1 MSLDMNVA
9 VDVRRIQLALDEL
22 GTVTRDRAIPRV
34 MAAAL
39 LSSTEQAFERQADPD
54 TGKGWEAWSD
64 SWLAWRQ
71 DHGFVLGSILTLHG
85 DLARSITT
93 DYGQDYALIGSPKIY
108 AAIHQW
114 GGTPDMAPRPAGVP
128 ARPYMGLDKTGEQ
141 EIFDAIRKRVSAAL
155 RQ

>member
-64 SWLAWRQ
+64 SWQAWRQ
-71 DHGFVLGSILTLHG
+71 DHGFVPGSILTLHG

-93 DYGQDYALIGSPKIY
+93 DYGQDYALIGSPKFMLPFISG
-108 AAIHQW
+108 AVHPIWH
-114 GGTPDMAPRPAGVP
+114 P
-128 ARPYMGLDKTGEQ
+128 ARQAFLRVLIWGW
-141 EIFDAIRKRVSAAL
+141 IRPGNRKFLMPSENASAPL
-155 RQ
+155 